1 MHLKK
6 LFADEEAVSPVIG
19 VILMVAI
26 TVILAAV
33 IASFVLGL
41 GNQAGTV
48 QPQTSFSFDYD
59 NSTNPPGSFDGNLTV
74 QHQSGDSI
82 KAEELYLRGSG
93 FYQEGDGA
101 LNNQSWLGYVGTG
114 NATTSGEVGSAPAV
128 VGGDRA
134 EITANS
140 DYEIDVVWES
150 TEGDSSA
157 TLGSD
162 QGPDA

>member
-1 MHLKK
+1 MHLKE

-48 QPQTSFSFDYD
+48 QPQASFSFDYD
-59 NSTNPPGSFDGNLTV
+59 TSSPNPETWEGNLTV
-74 QHQSGDSI
+74 AHQSGDSVI
-82 KAEELYLRGSG
+82 AEELFLRGEAFNESG
-93 FYQEGDGA
+93 DSSLATYNSTKSGSNYTASISGQSGDR
-101 LNNQSWLGYVGTG
+101 
-114 NATTSGEVGSAPAV
+114 EAV
-128 VGGDRA
+128 VGGDRLDVG
-134 EITANS
+134 ANTT
-140 DYEIDVVWES
+140 YEVDVVWES

-162 QGPDA
+162 EGPDA

>member
-48 QPQTSFSFDYD
+48 QPQASFSFDYD
-59 NSTNPPGSFDGNLTV
+59 NSTNPGSWDGNLTV

-82 KAEELYLRGSG
+82 VATEVFLRGES
-93 FYQEGDGA
+93 FADA
-101 LNNQSWLGYVGTG
+101 NDNQSWAGYAGDDNASISGTSD
-114 NATTSGEVGSAPAV
+114 NAPAV

-134 EITANS
+134 DLVAST